1 MLQIFLRNKEHN
13 KINTCRYQ
21 YQNLDDM
28 IYSSWDIEQN
38 ILKLEI
44 LGHFLP
50 FFLPKNPKNQILKM
64 KKFAGYS
71 ILHMCTKS
79 HKHMMYGYWYYRVR
93 QTEFFVILGHFLP
106 FYHPPP
112 LWSRKSKFWKK
123 KYEKNDCRYYPFIHT
138 CVP

>member
-1 MLQIFLRNKEHN
+1 MLQFFLKNKEHD

-50 FFLPKNPKNQILKM
+50 FYLPKNPKNQILKN
-64 KKFAGYS
+64 
-71 ILHMCTKS
+71 
-79 HKHMMYGYWYYRVR
+79 
-93 QTEFFVILGHFLP
+93 
-106 FYHPPP
+106 
-112 LWSRKSKFWKK
+112 
-123 KYEKNDCRYYPFIHT
+123 EKICWI
-138 CVP
+138 